1 MSRLR
6 FCMITTFYPPHH
18 FGGDAVSVQRFS
30 RALARRGHQVVV
42 IYDVDAFKTLHD
54 GPEPVPPPEEDGVEV
69 VQLRSRLGTLSPL
82 LTHQVGRPVVHG
94 STIRKILEAGS
105 FDVINFHNV
114 SLVGGP
120 GVLSAGSGLK
130 VYTAHEHWLVCPT
143 HVLWRHGRESCTGK
157 ECTRCVIRERRPPQP
172 WRYTGY
178 LERQL
183 RHVDLF
189 LAMSEFSRDKHH
201 EFGFPFPMQVL
212 PNFLPDPEPEKP
224 AAWSERPQQRPYFLF
239 VGRLERIKGLD
250 DVIPV
255 FDSYPDADL
264 LVAGDGDHAP
274 VLKRLA
280 AGNPRVKFLGR
291 VPLEDLPRYY
301 RHAIA
306 ALVPSVCFESYGIV
320 LIEAFRY
327 GTPVIA
333 RRIGPFPDIVER
345 AGGGELFTTP
355 AELRCS
361 LHRLQHDGELR
372 RRLGQAGYQG
382 FLRHWS
388 ESAVIPRYLDLVHD
402 AMDRK
407 RLERAGAG
415 RETPQPVAAGAGY
428 V

>member
-1 MSRLR
+1 MRLR
-6 FCMITTFYPPHH
+6 L
-18 FGGDAVSVQRFS
+18 AVSLVAVGAHV
-30 RALARRGHQVVV
+30 ALAQSTSQSTPPAPGPGGLSIPNARTSDFPPFKSEYLTRMDTSTTEAQKQSMVV
-42 IYDVDAFKTLHD
+42 
-54 GPEPVPPPEEDGVEV
+54 
-69 VQLRSRLGTLSPL
+69 
-82 LTHQVGRPVVHG
+82 
-94 STIRKILEAGS
+94 KILEAGN

-183 RHVDLF
+183 RIVDLF

-306 ALVPSVCFESYGIV
+306 LVAGFGRAADYPRQVVDLATTSGMRSIDID
-320 LIEAFRY
+320 LD
-327 GTPVIA
+327 
-333 RRIGPFPDIVER
+333 PDTEKLRQEIR
-345 AGGGELFTTP
+345 AE
-355 AELRCS
+355 
-361 LHRLQHDGELR
+361 
-372 RRLGQAGYQG
+372 
-382 FLRHWS
+382 
-388 ESAVIPRYLDLVHD
+388 
-402 AMDRK
+402 
-407 RLERAGAG
+407 
-415 RETPQPVAAGAGY
+415 VAALKELPRDERTVAIAEPGRRWAPSPCSAATLSR
-428 V
+428 